1 MSTQQVTDVDVPA
14 AGDSAGVGRALS
26 DYFGRIKGGDVG
38 SLPAVLGLIALV
50 VIFSVLKGGTFF
62 TALNF
67 ANLLNQGTA
76 IIVLAMGLVFVLLL
90 GEIDLSAGFAA
101 GTCAA
106 VLGVSLTKWGWSWP
120 LALVAA
126 LLTGLVIGLLIGL
139 LVARL
144 GIPSFVVTLA
154 AFLGLQGVMLLIIGD
169 GGTIP
174 IQSDV
179 LLAIMNK
186 NMPVWAGWLLW
197 VIVSAGYALVSLRA
211 IMNRRKVGLPSTS
224 TSVWAA
230 KVLSIAVLL
239 GIAVFLLNQQ
249 RQILRPGKVVCEKIG
264 PPNEPIGCIPVIQ
277 GVPWAVLVVLVLLVV
292 LTFVLGRTAFGR
304 HIYAVGGNSEA
315 ARRAGISVSGIK
327 IACFMICSFLAA
339 IAGILLASR
348 DNSVSPTTG
357 GAQTLLYAVGAA
369 VIGGTSL
376 FGGRGR
382 VIDAIIGGLVVAVI
396 ANGLPLITQQSGIQY
411 VVTGLVLLVAASV
424 DALSRKRSSG
434 SLR

>member
-1 MSTQQVTDVDVPA
+1 MSTEQTTDVDISA
-14 AGDSAGVGRALS
+14 AGDRGTISEAMR
-26 DYFGRIKGGDVG
+26 DYFNRVKGGDVG
-38 SLPAVLGLIALV
+38 SMPAVLGLVVLV
-50 VIFSVLKGGTFF
+50 GLFAILKPDTFF

-90 GEIDLSAGFAA
+90 GEIDLSAGFTA
-101 GTCAA
+101 GTAAA
-106 VLGVSLTKWGWSWP
+106 VLAIALSSWGVFWP
-120 LALVAA
+120 FALVLG
-126 LLTGLVIGLLIGL
+126 LLTGTVIGLSIGV

-154 AFLGLQGVMLLIIGD
+154 MFLALQGVMLLIIGE
-169 GGTIP
+169 GGTITLR
-174 IQSDV
+174 SNE
-179 LLAIMNK
+179 LLAIMNR

-197 VIVSAGYALVSLRA
+197 VVVVLGYAYVTLRA
-211 IMNRRKVGLPSTS
+211 IQGRRKAGLASTS
-224 TSVWAA
+224 TVVWAA
-230 KVLSIAVLL
+230 KAIALAVLL
-239 GIAVFLLNQQ
+239 GVGVYLLNLQ
-249 RQILRPGKVVCEKIG
+249 RQIVRPGKVACTV
-264 PPNEPIGCIPVIQ
+264 NEPPDPKGCIPVIQ
-277 GVPWAVLVVLVLLVV
+277 GVPWAVLVILVLLVV

-315 ARRAGISVSGIK
+315 ARRAGISVPGIK
-327 IACFMICSFLAA
+327 IFCFMICSTLAA
-339 IAGILLASR
+339 VAGVLIASR

-357 GAQTLLYAVGAA
+357 GAQTLLVAVGAA

-382 VIDAIIGGLVVAVI
+382 VSDAIIGGLVVAVI

-424 DALSRKRSSG
+424 DAISRKRSSP
-434 SLR
+434 S